1 MNRGHYIALMGSRAG
16 LPAISFVL
24 LDLSISKLQVPIY
37 DKVSKFMNHETLP
50 KKKTANF
57 LNSILFYNKTLI
69 VFSVKNYFSHVWLL
83 FCESFDN
90 SDF

>member
-50 KKKTANF
+50 KKKQQTF
-57 LNSILFYNKTLI
+57 
-69 VFSVKNYFSHVWLL
+69 
-83 FCESFDN
+83 
-90 SDF
+90 